1 MANIEELKSELH
13 TTKTLRTI
21 TGAYSDVSALRIVGL
36 KKAFEQNSLFY
47 EQISQ
52 LYHAVRI
59 SEHFRQIKD
68 DRPLK
73 PKTLHIALTSNQH
86 FYGNINRSIMEE
98 FFSET
103 ENSSNDRLVI
113 GITGKEYCQAN
124 TKSSGYSFLV
134 FESETP
140 TKEEEQYILRVCDE
154 YDRVFV
160 YYPKFIT
167 MLTQVADRKDITFA
181 PTPTFRH
188 QREIK
193 YIFEPELPKLL
204 AFFRHQIRSVLFSQ
218 VILESILART
228 ATRLV
233 SMDTAEKKAEEKI
246 REFERIIRTGQQ
258 ASLNSALIETIIWR
272 TKQHA

>member
-103 ENSSNDRLVI
+103 KNSYDDRLVI
-113 GITGKEYCQAN
+113 GITGKEYSQSN

-140 TKEEEQYILRVCDE
+140 TIEEEQNVLQICDE

-160 YYPKFIT
+160 YYPQFIT
-167 MLTQVADRKDITFA
+167 MLTQVPDKKDITFEMNLIFKKNL
-181 PTPTFRH
+181 TFPPNNVINLSNNVRC
-188 QREIK
+188 
-193 YIFEPELPKLL
+193 L
-204 AFFRHQIRSVLFSQ
+204 AIDV
-218 VILESILART
+218 
-228 ATRLV
+228 
-233 SMDTAEKKAEEKI
+233 K
-246 REFERIIRTGQQ
+246 
-258 ASLNSALIETIIWR
+258 
-272 TKQHA
+272 